1 MPVIPP
7 PITATSYVS
16 SPASAGYR
24 GVGGAVS
31 DHNEFV

>member
-7 PITATSYVS
+7 PMTATSYVT

-24 GVGGAVS
+24 GVGAVS
-31 DHNEFV
+31 DHKEFV